1 MTHSPYSETFLKKI
15 IYVDNQY
22 NEKGVAVINTDQ
34 WVQPDSDDDILK
46 MTSFIAKI
54 LSDALLKSQR
64 LGKDRFDI
72 IVYMEKFKVK
82 SINYKFVKYMTG
94 ILKQLFP
101 DKLENCT
108 LIDPPRFF
116 INAYEIIK
124 HFMDKPTR
132 KKFRL
137 ISSKEEKILYED
149 RGED

>member
-1 MTHSPYSETFLKKI
+1 
-15 IYVDNQY
+15 
-22 NEKGVAVINTDQ
+22 
-34 WVQPDSDDDILK
+34 
-46 MTSFIAKI
+46 
-54 LSDALLKSQR
+54 
-64 LGKDRFDI
+64 
-72 IVYMEKFKVK
+72 
-82 SINYKFVKYMTG
+82 MTG